1 MTGYGPMGATWSKFL
16 AGELRIT
23 AESAT
28 GYCQGA
34 FALRGRLVNFLD
46 GFLPC
51 VLTLDL

>member
-1 MTGYGPMGATWSKFL
+1 MRAARSKFL
-16 AGELRIT
+16 VDELRIA